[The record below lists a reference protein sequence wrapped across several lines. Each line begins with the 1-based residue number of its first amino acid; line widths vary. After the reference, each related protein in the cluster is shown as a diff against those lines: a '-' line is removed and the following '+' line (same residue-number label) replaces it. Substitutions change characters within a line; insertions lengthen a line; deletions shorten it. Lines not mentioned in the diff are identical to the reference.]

1 MSDPD
6 ALPAVHKFGGTSLA
20 DAERIRRVAAS
31 IGNEP
36 RARVVVVSALAGV
49 TDRLDRLAH
58 VTDPDARRAEVDA
71 LRRHHLGVLEALERT
86 GDRSGDAG
94 SDPGA
99 RERTRRALE
108 ERLSALLHPES
119 WEEESDGEARSQGIP
134 GRARDAVLSAG
145 EDLSALLVA
154 HGLHAAGAAAAV
166 LDARSLIRT
175 DDFFGRARPDL
186 ATLRDRARPLLLEAT
201 ERGVIPVI
209 QGFVGATDDGATTTL
224 GRGGSDYTA
233 ALLASVLDADT
244 VTIWTDVDG
253 LFSCDPRAVE
263 RPTIIPEIGFEEAV
277 ELSWFGAE
285 VLHPAAA
292 KHAVSA
298 GVRVHIRNSFR
309 PEAPGTV
316 VLPER
321 RGRGEVAAAAYKGAV
336 TLIKVRSHPSALP
349 YGFLARVFEILARHE
364 LPVDLV
370 GTSHSS
376 TAFTIDA
383 GEDLDEVRAEL
394 SDFAEVTVRP
404 GLATVTVV
412 GSGLME
418 DPGTNARVFDAVG
431 DTRVHLVSQASDV
444 SLSLVVD
451 EGDARPLVRRIHEG
465 LIAGRGSG
473 GQERDTGPGR
483 PGGVGTLEP
492 REAGATE
499 PREAGGPEAGDA
511 RAPEPRDPGV
521 HRSAGRRPA

>member
-1 MSDPD
+1 MSESE
-6 ALPAVHKFGGTSLA
+6 LSPAVHKFGGTSLA

-31 IGNEP
+31 I
-36 RARVVVVSALAGV
+36 RAAPGAPVVVVSALAGV
-49 TDRLDRLAH
+49 TDRLDRLAG
-58 VTDPDARRAEVDA
+58 VDDPEARRSEVDA
-71 LRRHHLGVLEALERT
+71 LRRHHLGVLETLER
-86 GDRSGDAG
+86 G
-94 SDPGA
+94 PGRVDGA
-99 RERTRRALE
+99 EPGTRGRTRRAV
-108 ERLSALLHPES
+108 
-119 WEEESDGEARSQGIP
+119 EARLAALVVSGDDP
-134 GRARDAVLSAG
+134 SPRARDHLLSAG

-154 HGLHAAGAAAAV
+154 HALRLAGAPAEV
-166 LDARSLIRT
+166 LDARLLLRT
-175 DDFFGRARPDL
+175 DDLFGRARPDL
-186 ATLRDRARPLLLEAT
+186 ETLRGRARPLLLEAT
-201 ERGVIPVI
+201 TRGEIPVV
-209 QGFVGATDDGATTTL
+209 QGFVGATDEGATTTL

-263 RPTIIPEIGFEEAV
+263 RPTIISEIGFEEAV

-298 GVRVHIRNSFR
+298 GVRVRIRNSFR
-309 PEAPGTV
+309 PDAPGTV

-321 RGRGEVAAAAYKGAV
+321 RGRGEVAAVAFKTAV

-383 GEDLDEVRAEL
+383 DEELADVRAEL
-394 SDFAEVTVRP
+394 SDFADVTVRP
-404 GLATVTVV
+404 DLATVTVV

-418 DPGTNARVFDAVG
+418 EPETNARVFEAVG
-431 DTRVHLVSQASDV
+431 DTPVHLVSQASDV

-451 EGDARPLVRRIHEG
+451 EGDARPLVGRIHEG
-465 LIAGRGSG
+465 LIAGRRAPSAV
-473 GQERDTGPGR
+473 R
-483 PGGVGTLEP
+483 PG
-492 REAGATE
+492 AFAT
-499 PREAGGPEAGDA
+499 
-511 RAPEPRDPGV
+511 RD
-521 HRSAGRRPA
+521 RRPA